1 MTTLANH
8 RPTPIQPWGTVSALG
23 RHANLLV
30 AAVLSVAV
38 LPAPASASPLF
49 ELLGAQLGHGGFNAR
64 ATGPSAASAYF
75 NPALLPQAEQGLE
88 LGFLVLND
96 AINVRLDP
104 RNPSVDVP
112 LENTMSVR
120 DEFYPLPTI
129 WLDDGCVP
137 VPRDDPNWRGCLT
150 DTPAR
155 PRQSAGSSGNTQGY
169 AAVGYVTHLL
179 DDRWSMGVYT
189 IVRVGGLL
197 RADSFLP
204 DERAQYFSNSL
215 HPELYSDRLNAMSLA
230 FGTGVRITDWL
241 SLGLSFTLNLSNEAN
256 ATTFI
261 GSSNIINETLVL
273 RTEVDS
279 QIGMAPHFSLLVEPI
294 ESLDLSL
301 AVHTPQGLEI
311 IADTATEIALGNRQP
326 VFRKNVHFWLP
337 LTLSLGAMLE
347 VYRGGGHVFGVA
359 GTGMYKR
366 WSKYENRHGE
376 RPLPGYEWSD
386 TLAGALGA
394 RYSHDEWLDTYLDVT
409 YEPSPVPLQTGRT
422 NYVDND
428 RFGTVGGATYTMAV
442 EDWDLSFRFGAQA
455 QLHVLRERHQS
466 KLVPEPGNPNL
477 VVDEFPD
484 DSPNPQTGEPEE
496 AAAGLQTNNPGWPG
510 FASDGTLVAATLSV
524 GLLY

>member
-1 MTTLANH
+1 MTTLANQS
-8 RPTPIQPWGTVSALG
+8 RISIQSSRRVSAL
-23 RHANLLV
+23 RRRATLLGAV
-30 AAVLSVAV
+30 MLSAAA

-49 ELLGAQLGHGGFNAR
+49 ELLGSQLGHGGFNAR

-96 AINVRLDP
+96 AINIRLDP
-104 RNPSVDVP
+104 RDSSVDVP

-215 HPELYSDRLNAMSLA
+215 HPELYADRLNAMSLA
-230 FGTGVRITDWL
+230 FGTGLRITDWL
-241 SLGLSFTLNLSNEAN
+241 SAGLSFTLNLSNEAN

-279 QIGMAPHFSLLVEPI
+279 QIGMAPHFSLLVEPHD
-294 ESLDLSL
+294 SLDLSL

-311 IADTATEIALGNRQP
+311 VADTATEIALGNRQP
-326 VFRKNVHFWLP
+326 VFRRNVHFWLP
-337 LTLSLGAMLE
+337 LTVSLGAMFEL
-347 VYRGGGHVFGVA
+347 YRADGHVLGVA

-386 TLAGALGA
+386 TTAGALGV
-394 RYSHDEWLDTYLDVT
+394 RYSHGDALGTYLDVT
-409 YEPSPVPLQTGRT
+409 YEPSAVPLQTGRT

-428 RFGTVGGATYTMAV
+428 RFGTVGGATYTVAV
-442 EDWDLSFRFGAQA
+442 KDWGLSFRFGAQA
-455 QLHVLRERHQS
+455 QIHVLRERHQS
-466 KLVPEPGNPNL
+466 KRAPRPGNPSL

-510 FASDGTLVAATLSV
+510 FASDGAVVAATLSV